1 MLAERCIWKSQKP
14 QPALTVGFMDKV
26 LVTGMFSGHL
36 FVWKKSVLDERNAIR
51 AHSSPVKALY

>member
-1 MLAERCIWKSQKP
+1 
-14 QPALTVGFMDKV
+14 MDKV

-36 FVWKKSVLDERNAIR
+36 FVWKKAVLDERNAIR